1 MAYEKNT
8 WASGDV
14 VTSAKL
20 NHMENGI
27 EAASS
32 PYDLVI
38 VADTTEYD
46 GDDITTPI
54 SAYQIVSGSIE
65 ACEQTIVNMEPI
77 TVGLFFFNKYG
88 VSQTINT
95 AWTYPFKYLSI
106 AYKTISF
113 EMSSINVAIAY
124 ASDYSLTYV
133 SWES

>member
-38 VADTTEYD
+38 VAATEGIDTIA
-46 GDDITTPI
+46 DIPS
-54 SAYQIVSGSIE
+54 SAYHITHGSIE
-65 ACEQTIVNMEPI
+65 ACEQKIANMEPVNVFLGWYESYSSELPNI
-77 TVGLFFFNKYG
+77 V
-88 VSQTINT
+88 
-95 AWTYPFKYLSI
+95 YPCKIPLNDFSV
-106 AYKTISF
+106 AYRYIDF
-113 EMSSINVAIAY
+113 GY
-124 ASDYSLTYV
+124 APRIMYTSGYEIDDVLWY
-133 SWES
+133 

>member
-38 VADTTEYD
+38 VAEAED
-46 GDDITTPI
+46 GDVASVPI
-54 SAYQIVSGSIE
+54 SDYHITYGSIE
-65 ACEQTIVNMEPI
+65 ACEQKIANMEP
-77 TVGLFFFNKYG
+77 VNVFLG
-88 VSQTINT
+88 VYQAYDADTPNILGS
-95 AWTYPFKYLSI
+95 WYLSGFD
-106 AYKTISF
+106 AYYREIKWNNSEIIITYTSNYEF
-113 EMSSINVAIAY
+113 NAIIW
-124 ASDYSLTYV
+124 D
-133 SWES
+133 